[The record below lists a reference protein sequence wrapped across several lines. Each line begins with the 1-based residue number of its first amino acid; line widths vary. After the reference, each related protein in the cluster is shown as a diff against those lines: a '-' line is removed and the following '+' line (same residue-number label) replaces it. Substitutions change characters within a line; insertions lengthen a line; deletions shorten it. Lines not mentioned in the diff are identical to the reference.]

1 MLHQAIIEFVAVT
14 TRPLADGQ
22 SLLTPEDARRE
33 AEEFLVQFEVLYPT
47 EGVIRTALRG
57 CCGFQFS
64 WFDAH
69 LWAYAEYF
77 GLPEIISE
85 DFQHGRLY
93 GSVRVRNPY
102 LDIREAPM

>member
-1 MLHQAIIEFVAVT
+1 VLHQAIIEFVAVT

-57 CCGFQFS
+57 CCGLSVLMVRRSFM
-64 WFDAH
+64 
-69 LWAYAEYF
+69 
-77 GLPEIISE
+77 GLCRI
-85 DFQHGRLY
+85 L
-93 GSVRVRNPY
+93 
-102 LDIREAPM
+102 